1 MPIDFVAFA
10 IFLALLTIEFS
21 SFIGEWPEREREDS
35 TFSAAMEDILVLV
48 AKVARH
54 GRAWQLWN
62 NKNKFL

>member
-1 MPIDFVAFA
+1 LVL
-10 IFLALLTIEFS
+10 LAIEFS

-54 GRAWQLWN
+54 VTRGNYGTTRTS
-62 NKNKFL
+62 FYRTISF